1 MPFRM
6 ILSRIERNK
15 QMNLKKLGVLLVA
28 AAFVVSAGAGTADA
42 AKGGAKLSS
51 PKVSAPKASTPK
63 ATKPEASTKKE
74 GPNNKEYAPSKK
86 ADQYKETA
94 PAAKSNTN
102 AASNAAANAQKSTG
116 WGSAMRTMGM
126 LAGGMLLGSMLSHLF
141 GFGGTG
147 LFADIMGVVMN
158 LAIIAAVICLLNFVV
173 RRFVMGRL
181 NKGNQES
188 VDARGNTSVRD
199 RYVEERPVQDI
210 RAKTIDAEPIQD
222 IKPPASVHA
231 AGRDYEPHS
240 MAERYRNM

>member
-1 MPFRM
+1 M
-6 ILSRIERNK
+6 K
-15 QMNLKKLGVLLVA
+15 LKKIGVMLVA

-42 AKGGAKLSS
+42 AKGGGRISV

-102 AASNAAANAQKSTG
+102 AATNAQKSTG

-147 LFADIMGVVMN
+147 LFADIMGLVMN
-158 LAIIAAVICLLNFVV
+158 LVIIAAIICLLNFVV
-173 RRFVMGRL
+173 RRFILGRL
-181 NKGNQES
+181 NKSNQARMES
-188 VDARGNTSVRD
+188 RPNNSVRD
-199 RYVEERPVQDI
+199 RYVEEKPVQDI
-210 RAKTIDAEPIQD
+210 KAETIEAEPIQD
-222 IKPPASVHA
+222 IKPPSGSKTQMTGVD
-231 AGRDYEPHS
+231 RDYEAHS
-240 MAERYRNM
+240 TAERYRNM